1 MLSGLGGGFGRC
13 VCRFLRS
20 VEAIIPHPCMLE
32 QGPCQIKRM
41 EHDISLVRE
50 RDVWNVTMRDNI
62 LLFVDWACE
71 FLCA

>member
-1 MLSGLGGGFGRC
+1 MTKYATLSFTLGKRC

-41 EHDISLVRE
+41 EHDTSLMTE
-50 RDVWNVTMRDNI
+50 RDV
-62 LLFVDWACE
+62 
-71 FLCA
+71 